1 MTLLGFST
9 RARYGS
15 KRTRAATA
23 LHALD
28 HQLPEIVKMQHL
40 CWIRVLSIVVCAF
53 GISGC
58 SSELQPDRVVSVSDD
73 DSEMNAAIAKAR
85 GSLPRFWQ
93 AFDHPGSGESDF
105 SLKVK
110 ITDPKGTE
118 HFWMSD
124 LERKDGKIFGT
135 INNDAEI
142 VGSVKFGDRI
152 PISETDISDWM
163 YMRNGKM
170 FGNYTMRPLF
180 KTMSAS
186 EVEKFKSMLAE
197 P

>member
-1 MTLLGFST
+1 ML
-9 RARYGS
+9 
-15 KRTRAATA
+15 K
-23 LHALD
+23 
-28 HQLPEIVKMQHL
+28 HL
-40 CWIRVLSIVVCAF
+40 CGLRALRVVVIAFCAL
-53 GISGC
+53 GC
-58 SSELQPDRVVSVSDD
+58 SSEPKPDRVVSVSEE

-93 AFDHPGSGESDF
+93 AFDHPGAGESDF

-118 HFWMSD
+118 HFWVTD
-124 LERKDGKIFGT
+124 VERKDGKILGT

-142 VGSVKFGDRI
+142 VGSVKLGDRI
-152 PISETDISDWM
+152 PIPEADISDWM
-163 YMRNGKM
+163 YMLNGKM
-170 FGNYTMRPLF
+170 YGNYTMRPLF
-180 KTMSAS
+180 KTMSPS

>member
-1 MTLLGFST
+1 MVSAQRACYGGKWT
-9 RARYGS
+9 RAI
-15 KRTRAATA
+15 TA
-23 LHALD
+23 SHSQD
-28 HQLPEIVKMQHL
+28 NQLPEIVKMKHL

-53 GISGC
+53 CVSGC
-58 SSELQPDRVVSVSDD
+58 SSDSKPDRVVSVSDD
-73 DSEMNAAIAKAR
+73 DSDMNAAIAKAR
-85 GSLPRFWQ
+85 GSLSRFWQ
-93 AFDHPGSGESDF
+93 AFDHPGPGESDF

-118 HFWMSD
+118 HFWVSD

-142 VGSVKFGDRI
+142 VGSVKFGDRVPI
-152 PISETDISDWM
+152 PEADISDWM
-163 YMRNGKM
+163 YMRDGKM